1 MKSKTLQSSAI
12 TARRRHGMGVP
23 RHVWQLLETVMLVP
37 AVLLLASAGRG
48 AAFRAPLGRLRSG
61 SAQEGAFCYRA
72 RRLDN
77 LAPMATGS
85 RQRLPHGRA
94 ALSSM
99 AASADHRESKQELL
113 FVYGTLMSEKVLT
126 SLLQRVP
133 TVQPAILRGFHR
145 FCIRDRPYP
154 AIAAVP
160 ADFSA
165 DGGGPSG
172 GEVAGLLLCGL
183 SAEEHELLDYYEA
196 EEYTKEQVEVRL
208 CRQPHAVATAGYLPQ
223 DTQALGGDGARASAY
238 VFAHRGDSLYGE
250 WSIDKFLA
258 SDVLPGYIE
267 MSKKCREDFLL
278 ERPTSDARNHLKNL

>member
-1 MKSKTLQSSAI
+1 
-12 TARRRHGMGVP
+12 
-23 RHVWQLLETVMLVP
+23 MLVP
-37 AVLLLASAGRG
+37 AGLLLASAGRV

-61 SAQEGAFCYRA
+61 SAQQGVFCYHA
-72 RRLDN
+72 CPLDHFSP
-77 LAPMATGS
+77 LATS
-85 RQRLPHGRA
+85 TRQRLKEGRA
-94 ALSSM
+94 AHSSM
-99 AASADHRESKQELL
+99 AASADHRESELL

-160 ADFSA
+160 ADFSS
-165 DGGGPSG
+165 DSGPSG
-172 GEVAGLLLCGL
+172 GEVAGLVLCGL

-208 CRQPHAVATAGYLPQ
+208 CRQPHAVATEGYLPQ
-223 DTQALGGDGARASAY
+223 DAQALGGADARVSAY

-267 MSKKCREDFLL
+267 MSKKCREDFLM
-278 ERPTSDARNHLKNL
+278 ERPTSDARNNLKNL

>member
-1 MKSKTLQSSAI
+1 
-12 TARRRHGMGVP
+12 
-23 RHVWQLLETVMLVP
+23 MLVP

-48 AAFRAPLGRLRSG
+48 AAIRAPLGRLLSG
-61 SAQEGAFCYRA
+61 SVQEGAFGHCA

-77 LAPMATGS
+77 LAPLATGT

-99 AASADHRESKQELL
+99 AASEDLRESELL

-145 FCIRDRPYP
+145 FRIRSRPYP

-165 DGGGPSG
+165 DGGGPLG

-223 DTQALGGDGARASAY
+223 DAQALGCADARASAY
-238 VFAHRGDSLYGE
+238 VFAHRGDNLYGE
-250 WSIDKFLA
+250 WSIEKFLA

-267 MSKKCREDFLL
+267 MSKKCREDFLM
-278 ERPTSDARNHLKNL
+278 ERPTSDARNDLKNL